1 MAIDNYL
8 ISNKRLKTLKLEGVK
23 MTNDDFIELSETI
36 EASKSLRTLDL
47 SNNKLRNCGCREV
60 ASVLLQNKSL

>member
-8 ISNKRLKTLKLEGVK
+8 ISNQRLKTLKLVGVK

-36 EASKSLRTLDL
+36 EVNKSLRKLDL

-60 ASVLLQNKSL
+60 ASVLL

>member
-8 ISNKRLKTLKLEGVK
+8 ISNQRLKTLKLVGVK

-36 EASKSLRTLDL
+36 EVNKSLRKIDL
-47 SNNKLRNCGCREV
+47 
-60 ASVLLQNKSL
+60 